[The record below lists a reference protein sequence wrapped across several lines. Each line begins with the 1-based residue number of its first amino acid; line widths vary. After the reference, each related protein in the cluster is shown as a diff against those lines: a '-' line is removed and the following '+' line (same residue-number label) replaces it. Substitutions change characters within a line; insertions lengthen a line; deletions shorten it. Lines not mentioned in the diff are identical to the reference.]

1 MPAMMGPSNEIKNN
15 ALYQVLFETANDAI
29 FIMDSEHF
37 LECNQMALKIYGC
50 NDKKDL
56 IGHSPWEF
64 SPVFQPDGSE
74 SVIRAREHIQLSLK
88 GTSQRF
94 YWKHKQINGNE
105 IDTEATLNRID
116 WGSDVRIQ
124 AIVRDNTKQE
134 QAGWEYLREKAFMDK
149 LFESSPEAI
158 SVSNVNG
165 KIERVNSKFL
175 NLFGLDREELIG
187 KPIDNFISH
196 GQELEEAMEIS
207 RKVHSGTTIEI
218 ETVRY
223 KKNGDPIHVSLIA
236 TPIEVSGHT
245 VGGYGIYRDITGRKN
260 TEKALRESEKLFRNL
275 VENMPVGVYKSL
287 AQGKFI
293 EVNPALV
300 KMLGYGNR
308 EELLA
313 VDIKNQVYFDPGDR
327 EKIIADHKNNDL
339 VLVRLKKKDGT
350 EVWAEDFRWF
360 PRDARGNILYH
371 EGLLHD
377 VTARVKAE
385 AALKNTEQEF
395 RNLFEMANDAI
406 LIFRPD
412 DETIVEANSKACLT
426 YGFLKEELIGTS
438 LKNLTKDV
446 ARGEQAIRRILDR
459 KSLESYETV
468 HFNKDGHPI
477 DFLINFSLIAYQGQ
491 PMILSIE
498 RDVTEWNTIRQEL
511 MESEEKFRSLAEYS
525 PNMIFININGKIVY
539 ANSLCESVMGYT
551 KEELYAPGFDFMDLI
566 CPDDHPLIRK
576 SFNLHNQGKEVLPF
590 EYTIRTREGQM
601 LHTVLNTKLIRYGN
615 ENAILGVVSDIT
627 DRKAVELKLIKQ
639 TRELTELNAT
649 KDKFF
654 SIIAHDLKNPFNA
667 ILGFIGLL
675 SAEYQELDD
684 YNIQRYIKFIKTSA
698 EQAYNL
704 LENLLLWARTQTG
717 TVEFLPE
724 VFNLGTAIS
733 DNVQLLETMAKKKSI
748 NITIDIPGHC
758 FLFADKNMID
768 TIVRNLVT
776 NAIKF
781 TPAHGTVHVSA
792 TEQNDWFEISVK
804 DSGVGL
810 SPETMDSL
818 FKIDQKISTL
828 GTEKE
833 KGSGLGLVLCK
844 EFVERHGGKIWA
856 QGQQGKG
863 SVFTFTIPAAK

>member
-1 MPAMMGPSNEIKNN
+1 MRPSNEIDYK
-15 ALYQVLFETANDAI
+15 ALYRVLFETANDAI
-29 FIMDSEHF
+29 FIMDNEHF

-56 IGHSPWEF
+56 IGHSLWEF
-64 SPVFQPDGSE
+64 SPVFQPDGRE
-74 SVIRAREHIQLSLK
+74 SATMARNYIQISLE
-88 GTSQRF
+88 GASQRF

-105 IDTEATLNRID
+105 IDTEVTLNRID
-116 WGSDVRIQ
+116 WGPDIRVQ
-124 AIVRDNTKQE
+124 AIVRDNTEQE
-134 QAGWEYLREKAFMDK
+134 RTGFEYIREKAFMDK
-149 LFESSPEAI
+149 LFESSPVAI
-158 SVSNVNG
+158 SVSNMEG
-165 KIERVNSKFL
+165 KIERANSKFL
-175 NLFGLDREELIG
+175 DLFGLDREELIG
-187 KPIDNFISH
+187 KPVDDLIAH
-196 GQELEEAMEIS
+196 GQEHEEATEIS
-207 RKVHSGTTIEI
+207 RKVQSGVTIEI

-236 TPIEVSGHT
+236 TPIEVSGHP
-245 VGGYGIYRDITGRKN
+245 VGGYGIYRDITERKN
-260 TEKALRESEKLFRNL
+260 TEKALRDSEQLFRNL

-300 KMLGYGNR
+300 KMLGYGSR

-327 EKIIADHKNNDL
+327 EKIISGHTDNEL
-339 VLVRLKKKDGT
+339 MLVRLKKKNGE

-360 PRDARGNILYH
+360 PKDARGNILYH

-385 AALKNTEQEF
+385 AALKKTEQEF
-395 RNLFEMANDAI
+395 RNLFEMANDSI
-406 LIFRPD
+406 LIFSPD

-426 YGFLKEELIGTS
+426 YGFPKEELIGMS
-438 LKNLTKDV
+438 LKKITKEV
-446 ARGEQAIRRILDR
+446 HRGEQAIRRILDQ
-459 KSLESYETV
+459 KTLESYETV
-468 HFNKDGHPI
+468 HFHKDGHPI
-477 DFLINFSLIAYQGQ
+477 DFLINFSMIHYQGQ

-498 RDVTEWNTIRQEL
+498 RDVSEWKTIRLQL

-525 PNMIFININGKIVY
+525 PNMIFINIDGKIVY

-551 KEELYAPGFDFMDLI
+551 KQELYSPRFDFMDLI
-566 CPDDHPLIRK
+566 GPDDHPLIRK

-590 EYTIRTREGQM
+590 EYTIRTRQGKL

-615 ENAILGVVSDIT
+615 ENAILGVVTDIT
-627 DRKAVELKLIKQ
+627 DRKAIELKLIKQ

-675 SAEYQELDD
+675 STEYQELDD
-684 YNIQRYIKFIKTSA
+684 YNIQRYINIIKTSA

-717 TVEFLPE
+717 TVEFLAE

-768 TIVRNLVT
+768 TIARNLVT

-781 TPAHGTVHVSA
+781 TPAHGTVHVTA

-856 QGQQGKG
+856 QGQPGKG